1 MDLSDDTFRQQAQI
15 HGGVISNIRE
25 VRHTLGQMRLASYTI
40 GRDGRNRVFL
50 NPYGSVTGRNQPSNS
65 KFLFGSARWVRSFIK
80 PPEGHAVAY
89 VDWKTQEVGI
99 AAALSG
105 DAKMWEDY
113 NTGDIYMAFAKR
125 AGLAPDTAT
134 KTTHGD
140 VRSVCKRVVLG
151 LGFGLTYIGL
161 ALQLGCK
168 QERARQLVQLH
179 EESYRTYHTW
189 ANQQSMAGA
198 LGVPL
203 RTPFQWERRIKAGGK
218 CNLRSLKNFYMQ
230 GTGAEMMRVAACMLT
245 EAGISVCA
253 PIHDAFLIEATIE
266 NATRDIAATT
276 QIMSD
281 ASELVLGKGFTIGA
295 DVETVVTYPEIYRDA
310 AGGEMYERVMK
321 IAREADR
328 APCGQ
333 SQI

>member
-1 MDLSDDTFRQQAQI
+1 
-15 HGGVISNIRE
+15 
-25 VRHTLGQMRLASYTI
+25 
-40 GRDGRNRVFL
+40 
-50 NPYGSVTGRNQPSNS
+50 
-65 KFLFGSARWVRSFIK
+65 
-80 PPEGHAVAY
+80 
-89 VDWKTQEVGI
+89 
-99 AAALSG
+99 
-105 DAKMWEDY
+105 
-113 NTGDIYMAFAKR
+113 
-125 AGLAPDTAT
+125 
-134 KTTHGD
+134 
-140 VRSVCKRVVLG
+140 
-151 LGFGLTYIGL
+151 
-161 ALQLGCK
+161 
-168 QERARQLVQLH
+168 
-179 EESYRTYHTW
+179 
-189 ANQQSMAGA
+189 
-198 LGVPL
+198 
-203 RTPFQWERRIKAGGK
+203 
-218 CNLRSLKNFYMQ
+218 
-230 GTGAEMMRVAACMLT
+230 MMRVAACMLT